1 MELLEA
7 IKAKNHDEWYL
18 QLLSLAMED
27 CPDISFAIQAADL
40 AYAEMNAPPLFP
52 DETEIEREDEDA
64 DWREEEEP
72 ITPVGIPDASLAIH
86 SHDDIENPR
95 AQALLKKAL
104 GEASKLSAAGKRELQ
119 NILKVS
125 SPTDQARRIVTFVER
140 YRLQLA
146 DLLGGTQLASFL
158 EGMREV
164 ARRLPIIPPRGI
176 LPTLPPSLSPEQ
188 AINLLDKMRSLH
200 GMERAEA
207 IYNLPPEQQN
217 FVNRG
222 LAIEAAVPQGPV
234 PFTPAKIPENA
245 PDAVVYPVIDEAA
258 KELASKN
265 VVTKNE
271 YDALDDAARAK
282 AFTVAGVDAT
292 ETLAKIRDVMAE
304 QIEKGVDVKEF
315 QKAVRESVAEGTFL
329 SDGHL
334 ENIFRTNV
342 QGAFSDG
349 QMKVLNHPFVK
360 SGFPYATIDPIDD
373 DRVEETH
380 LAMETRGIQGTNYY
394 RTDDPVFR
402 MFRPP
407 WRWQCRCSWT
417 AKSIRDAANAGI
429 KEAQEWIET
438 GVEPSQK
445 AFVPMPPWRPPAQFQ
460 RASLSLEISFR
471 PMTDWMNPVIEPEK
485 PTKKERLKK
494 LRMKLRQKRRVNVDM
509 KLPRSWREIKGEM
522 SVGEESGGRWIT
534 IGSKTGSDGKHHGGS
549 RVFVKNG
556 KIVKGHPSLKGKK
569 LSSLSDPIKSHW
581 SKEAKEAGV
590 NPQELHH
597 LAGEFLAHDKEFK
610 ADQKR
615 MLQEARESHRRSG
628 FGSLIGLQ
636 ARGARG
642 KLDADAIRNLDD
654 TAHTFANSN
663 EWGHIFQGHEHAD
676 DRLFDLLMAGNPKL
690 MSADEAYRQ
699 ALDYLYSEKKNK
711 NDDKDTEF
719 DPDNFDADFSVRHAP
734 KGGITVAGHPFA
746 GGEFIPDDVMAKA
759 SPEEKAAIE
768 GTEAKEESQTGKIN
782 KEDIKRHWKESLAIM
797 KNFSRPGW
805 DPAKRSAGGSP
816 QIKMAGGM
824 LSIYPETFY
833 ESGEGYKYGDRYRVF
848 QSIDGGVRGKV
859 IDKTFDSIEEAA
871 DFSEARLKMLV
882 DQNFKRK
889 PEEGSPLYEIYK
901 RAERRALKD
910 VGPIDPEKPRLPD
923 GREIPSGQMPCVKCG
938 GYGVIPTFGHVA
950 EGICFKCGGSG
961 LLKAPKSKP
970 AIPPSEMSVR
980 HAPPGEGV
988 NLAGKHFKPGQFI
1001 PDTSWNKATP
1011 EERAQ
1016 VEGKTSEKPLSTQ
1029 EEIPQTIQELHG
1041 RADKSAVETIEK
1053 TAGIF
1058 EKIGKAGTFIKQ
1070 KTKAVYNALEKRYGR
1085 KTAIAIFA
1093 AGHVVGL
1100 ATPAVILPGSTILG
1114 MVPFAAMAEVYLQAK
1129 RGLDKLSGAKM
1140 SEEQD
1145 GLTMEEV
1152 LKLGKELAETLMN
1165 EWAEYVKSHGVKEE

>member
-7 IKAKNHDEWYL
+7 IKAKNHDEWYI

-27 CPDISFAIQAADL
+27 SPDISFAIQAADL

-119 NILKVS
+119 NILKIS
-125 SPTDQARRIVTFVER
+125 SPTDQARMIVTFVER

-188 AINLLDKMRSLH
+188 AIDLLDKIRSLH

-222 LAIEAAVPQGPV
+222 LAIEAAVPQGPA
-234 PFTPAKIPENA
+234 PFTPAKIPENS

-315 QKAVRESVAEGTFL
+315 QKAVRESVEEGTFL

-360 SGFPYATIDPIDD
+360 SGFPYATIDPIAD

-417 AKSIRDAANAGI
+417 AKSIRDAADAGI
-429 KEAQEWIET
+429 KEAQKWIET

-445 AFVPMPPWRPPAQFQ
+445 AFVPMPPWRPPPQFQ

-471 PMTDWMNPVIEPEK
+471 PMTDWMNPVVEPEK

-494 LRMKLRQKRRVNVDM
+494 LRMKLRQKRRVNADM
-509 KLPRSWREIKGEM
+509 KLPRSWKNIKG
-522 SVGEESGGRWIT
+522 
-534 IGSKTGSDGKHHGGS
+534 
-549 RVFVKNG
+549 
-556 KIVKGHPSLKGKK
+556 
-569 LSSLSDPIKSHW
+569 
-581 SKEAKEAGV
+581 
-590 NPQELHH
+590 
-597 LAGEFLAHDKEFK
+597 
-610 ADQKR
+610 
-615 MLQEARESHRRSG
+615 
-628 FGSLIGLQ
+628 
-636 ARGARG
+636 
-642 KLDADAIRNLDD
+642 
-654 TAHTFANSN
+654 
-663 EWGHIFQGHEHAD
+663 
-676 DRLFDLLMAGNPKL
+676 
-690 MSADEAYRQ
+690 
-699 ALDYLYSEKKNK
+699 
-711 NDDKDTEF
+711 
-719 DPDNFDADFSVRHAP
+719 
-734 KGGITVAGHPFA
+734 
-746 GGEFIPDDVMAKA
+746 
-759 SPEEKAAIE
+759 
-768 GTEAKEESQTGKIN
+768 
-782 KEDIKRHWKESLAIM
+782 
-797 KNFSRPGW
+797 
-805 DPAKRSAGGSP
+805 
-816 QIKMAGGM
+816 
-824 LSIYPETFY
+824 
-833 ESGEGYKYGDRYRVF
+833 
-848 QSIDGGVRGKV
+848 
-859 IDKTFDSIEEAA
+859 
-871 DFSEARLKMLV
+871 
-882 DQNFKRK
+882 
-889 PEEGSPLYEIYK
+889 
-901 RAERRALKD
+901 
-910 VGPIDPEKPRLPD
+910 
-923 GREIPSGQMPCVKCG
+923 
-938 GYGVIPTFGHVA
+938 
-950 EGICFKCGGSG
+950 
-961 LLKAPKSKP
+961 
-970 AIPPSEMSVR
+970 EMSVR

-1016 VEGKTSEKPLSTQ
+1016 VEGKTSEKPLSAQ
-1029 EEIPQTIQELHG
+1029 EEIPQTIQELHD